1 MPLDLLPDSLLSLS
15 LRGSEVTHRPAGR
28 SYFYRLWEL
37 TPRLTELDLSRC
49 GWLHSHALLPLS
61 KLTQLRRLTLRDCPR
76 IGGEVAYS
84 SIACMLGFRALRALD
99 VRRTQVA
106 DSDVSGF
113 CQLPQLAELLLE
125 PRRGGLL
132 DGDTTLRLLGQHRGS
147 ELRRLALRGCPLA
160 EQSVDQLPQLLP
172 DLRELDLTR
181 AGVSAER
188 RAWLAQQLTKCVVS
202 CHQPKQ
208 DPDPDT
214 APGAESKSDG
224 PGRRRR
230 RSGSPPDGAAPA
242 GKRPRLLPC
251 RCVRCAAGS
260 DGEDDLDDMPE
271 EEPEEQEPLDL
282 ENRPG
287 VIIVNLFDRAR
298 EDRAPVRVV
307 RVVNGVAM
315 EIGGDEPRRVD
326 AGDGGRPADDVVPVE
341 DVPAPGGDVPAAGA
355 VDVPAAGVV
364 HVPAAGAVDV
374 PAAGAVDVPAA
385 GAVDGREDGPGQQ
398 AGGEAA
404 GEANAAVPRPDG
416 DQPAVVIA
424 AQAAVAA
431 GDAIEEVPDPGVR
444 ARRPPGEDPAADRS
458 AGGVPSAEQEAPRP
472 SRGGAAA
479 GLSSA
484 VLGAGPRLGLD
495 GPAGTSTQGG
505 ECGGPSGGG
514 PSETAS
520 APSDPPQSP
529 PRAEH
534 QSATDGASDA

>member
-1 MPLDLLPDSLLSLS
+1 M
-15 LRGSEVTHRPAGR
+15 
-28 SYFYRLWEL
+28 
-37 TPRLTELDLSRC
+37 
-49 GWLHSHALLPLS
+49 
-61 KLTQLRRLTLRDCPR
+61 
-76 IGGEVAYS
+76 AYS

-208 DPDPDT
+208 DRDPDT
-214 APGAESKSDG
+214 GPAPGAESKSDG

-307 RVVNGVAM
+307 RLVNGVAM
-315 EIGGDEPRRVD
+315 EIGGDEPRRGG

-341 DVPAPGGDVPAAGA
+341 DVQALGGDVPAAAAVDVQAAGAVDVQAAGAVDVPAGGAVDVPAAGA
-355 VDVPAAGVV
+355 VDVPAG
-364 HVPAAGAVDV
+364 GAVDV

-385 GAVDGREDGPGQQ
+385 GAVDVSAGGAVHVPAGDAVDVPAAGTVDMPAAGAVDGREDGPGQQ
-398 AGGEAA
+398 AGGETA
-404 GEANAAVPRPDG
+404 GEANAALPRSDG

-431 GDAIEEVPDPGVR
+431 GDAPEEVPDPEVR
-444 ARRPPGEDPAADRS
+444 ARPLREDPAADRS
-458 AGGVPSAEQEAPRP
+458 AGGVPSAQHEAPRP
-472 SRGGAAA
+472 GRGGAAG

-495 GPAGTSTQGG
+495 GAAGTSTQGG

-520 APSDPPQSP
+520 APSDPSQSP